1 MGCFVNIRQQMLQQ
15 QKQHI
20 PYAGICTGCDDE
32 FPFAACDEPRSPF
45 KGQGIVL
52 VHAGFQILQHI
63 GEIAFHDVALVQ
75 LANTQF
81 QSFRRNGDVVGNAVD
96 AFCIG
101 FADAPLEIHEACI
114 PQCAGEANDRGVA
127 DLQASCDFR
136 RCDETC
142 FCKIIQNKLSNEF
155 FFFCQLYAHKLRP

>member
-1 MGCFVNIRQQMLQQ
+1 MGCFVNIRQQMLQK

-20 PYAGICTGCDDE
+20 PYAGVCTGCDDE
-32 FPFAACDEPRSPF
+32 FPFAACDESRSPF

-114 PQCAGEANDRGVA
+114 P
-127 DLQASCDFR
+127 
-136 RCDETC
+136 
-142 FCKIIQNKLSNEF
+142 
-155 FFFCQLYAHKLRP
+155 

>member
-32 FPFAACDEPRSPF
+32 FPFAACNEPCSPF

-52 VHAGFQILQHI
+52 VDTGFQILQHI
-63 GEIAFHDVALVQ
+63 GKIAFHDVALIQ
-75 LANTQF
+75 LANTQL
-81 QSFRRNGDVVGNAVD
+81 QSFRWNGDVVRNAVD

-101 FADAPLEIHEACI
+101 FADTPLEIHEACI
-114 PQCAGEANDRGVA
+114 P
-127 DLQASCDFR
+127 
-136 RCDETC
+136 
-142 FCKIIQNKLSNEF
+142 
-155 FFFCQLYAHKLRP
+155 